1 MYNTRHSINYGVTPN
16 PIPENFEKLICKN
29 LIRSD
34 EGFEPGDKFE
44 VYKAPNGMWME
55 HNLRANTHY
64 CANKLIIQN
73 SFLTEVLEVIG
84 APETKKMDG
93 EPMREDT
100 QFYYVIVT
108 SSCTGKE
115 ALAVSVDY
123 ALDLMDA
130 FAGHINENED
140 VVKVYPMPNF
150 SQARKVADGINQL
163 QDKREQYMEEVVME
177 VGRRL
182 ETGAEPEP
190 KEVYQAVKLDRENPE
205 YDNYHISRMDKEK
218 QDKIEKMT
226 DDMYVRLQ
234 EYHDFMRLMV
244 GDGAYTKNIEK
255 VQREFGQIRA
265 DLFNPIAG
273 LM

>member
-1 MYNTRHSINYGVTPN
+1 MYNTKHSINYGVTPN
-16 PIPENFEKLICKN
+16 VIPENFEKLICKN

-84 APETKKMDG
+84 APEDKKMDG

-130 FAGHINENED
+130 FAGHIW
-140 VVKVYPMPNF
+140 
-150 SQARKVADGINQL
+150 
-163 QDKREQYMEEVVME
+163 
-177 VGRRL
+177 
-182 ETGAEPEP
+182 
-190 KEVYQAVKLDRENPE
+190 
-205 YDNYHISRMDKEK
+205 
-218 QDKIEKMT
+218 
-226 DDMYVRLQ
+226 
-234 EYHDFMRLMV
+234 
-244 GDGAYTKNIEK
+244 
-255 VQREFGQIRA
+255 
-265 DLFNPIAG
+265 
-273 LM
+273 